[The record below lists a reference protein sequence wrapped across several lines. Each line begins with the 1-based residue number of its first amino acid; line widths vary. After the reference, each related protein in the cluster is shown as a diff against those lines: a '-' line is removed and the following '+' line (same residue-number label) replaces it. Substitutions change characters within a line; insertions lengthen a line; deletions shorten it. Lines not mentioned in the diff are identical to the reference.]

1 MKMAH
6 KEQEK
11 INIFSDPEK
20 IDILIKN
27 KLASLPAK
35 NGKGNSIKTAWSEE
49 ELQLR
54 DAVVL
59 QYITEQGLSKMKTA
73 QQLMDRWGI
82 TLQCAYN
89 YINDALDRFTA
100 VDEDNAEKQRK
111 IWLERCETILQDCL
125 DTRDKKSALKA
136 LDLIGKSMGIYKDK
150 TDINLSGG
158 ADIKFD
164 FQ

>member
-1 MKMAH
+1 MKM
-6 KEQEK
+6 EQEK
-11 INIFSDPEK
+11 KVNIFSDPEK

-35 NGKGNSIKTAWSEE
+35 NGKGNSIKTAWSED

-89 YINDALDRFTA
+89 YINDALDRFVA
-100 VDEDNAEKQRK
+100 VDEEDQEEQRRV
-111 IWLERCETILQDCL
+111 WLERCETILQDAI
-125 DTRDKKSALKA
+125 DTKDKQSALKA

>member
-1 MKMAH
+1 MKM
-6 KEQEK
+6 EQK
-11 INIFSDPEK
+11 DKVDIFSCPEK
-20 IDILIKN
+20 IDAIIN
-27 KLASLPAK
+27 AKLASLPAK
-35 NGKGNSIKTAWSEE
+35 NGKGNSIKCAWTPE
-49 ELQLR
+49 ELELR

-59 QYITEQGLSKMKTA
+59 QYITEQGLSKLKTA
-73 QQLMDRWGI
+73 QQLMSRWDI
-82 TLQCAYN
+82 SLPSAYN

-111 IWLERCETILQDCL
+111 IWLERCETILQDAI
-125 DTRDKKSALKA
+125 DTKDKQSALKA